1 MYAYMK
7 GKVTEYFEQG
17 LILEVNNI
25 GYNIYMS
32 NNEID
37 EIDKSKETKIYTYY
51 EHKEDY
57 TRIFGFSSVNRLNFF
72 KKLISVNGVGT
83 KMAMS
88 ILGAI
93 EVEKLATAIAT
104 DDINIVKSAPGVG
117 PKLAA
122 KIILELKDKIDNS
135 EIINTKKIVKSKN
148 HDEAIV
154 ALKVLG
160 YTDKEIEMYTDE
172 ISVEGKS
179 VQEIIKQYLK
189 CFQLNR

>member
-7 GKVTEYFEQG
+7 GKITDYFEQG

-32 NNEID
+32 NYEID
-37 EIDKSKETKIYTYY
+37 EIEKNDEVKIYTYY
-51 EHKEDY
+51 EHREDY
-57 TRIFGFSSVNRLNFF
+57 TRIFGFSSKNRLNFF
-72 KKLISVNGVGT
+72 KKLISVNGVGS
-83 KMAMS
+83 KMAMA
-88 ILGAI
+88 ILGSI

-104 DDINIVKSAPGVG
+104 DDVNAVKSAPGVG

-135 EIINTKKIVKSKN
+135 ELITVKKIVKSKN
-148 HDEAIV
+148 LDEAIV

-160 YTDKEIEMYTDE
+160 YSDKEIELYTEEVE
-172 ISVEGKS
+172 IEGKS

-189 CFQLNR
+189 CFQLNK